1 MARYTG
7 SVCKLCRR
15 EGSKLM
21 LKGARCMTSK
31 CAFERRAY
39 VPGQHGAPNARKKVT
54 DYGIHLREKQKAR
67 RIYGVLERQFKKYF
81 EIADRKS
88 GETGDNLLV
97 LLERRLDNV
106 VYRMGFAP
114 SRNAARQIIRHGHV
128 QVNGHKVNIPSYL
141 VNPTNNIEIK
151 ETSRSMELIQDAVQ
165 NSMDSS
171 HYEWLSVD
179 RNNYKG
185 EFLYTPKREQVEIDI
200 NANLIVEFYSK

>member
-1 MARYTG
+1 MARYLG

-15 EGSKLM
+15 EGTKLM

-31 CAFERRAY
+31 CSFERRSY
-39 VPGQHGAPNARKKVT
+39 VPGQHGTSHARKKVT

-81 EIADRKS
+81 EIADKKS
-88 GETGDNLLV
+88 GETGENLLV

-114 SRNAARQIIRHGHV
+114 SRNSARQIIRHGHIKV
-128 QVNGHKVNIPSYL
+128 DGKKVNIPSFL
-141 VNPTNNIEIK
+141 VKPNQQIEIK
-151 ETSRSMELIQDAVQ
+151 ENSRSMELIQDALQ

-171 HYEWLSVD
+171 HYDWLSVD
-179 RNNYKG
+179 RSNFRG
-185 EFLYTPKREQVEIDI
+185 EFLYTPNREQLEIDI
-200 NANLIVEFYSK
+200 KANLIVEFYSK